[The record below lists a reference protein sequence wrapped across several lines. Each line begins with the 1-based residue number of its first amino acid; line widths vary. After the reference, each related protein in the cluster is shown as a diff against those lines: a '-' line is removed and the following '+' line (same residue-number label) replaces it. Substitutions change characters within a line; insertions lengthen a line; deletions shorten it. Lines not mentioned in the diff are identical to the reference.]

1 MNSSSTKNCN
11 KKSNCLDHSHGIRGG
26 KSVSLRIQTEV
37 SDLLPQDNATPIK
50 TQKRGKIHD
59 DLNENEES
67 GDHAENDGG
76 GVHLE
81 GVLGI
86 AGSAAITVVAVAVR
100 NTAIGIES
108 ADTITTAELVVADG
122 AV

>member
-50 TQKRGKIHD
+50 HKKEGKYMTISMRTRKAETTQRM
-59 DLNENEES
+59 
-67 GDHAENDGG
+67 
-76 GVHLE
+76 
-81 GVLGI
+81 
-86 AGSAAITVVAVAVR
+86 TVVVFILRGSLGSQEAPPKP
-100 NTAIGIES
+100 
-108 ADTITTAELVVADG
+108 LLQ
-122 AV
+122 